1 MSASGPY
8 EQLSVQDGL
17 ELANTT
23 GLPNIQP
30 GTTPGTVDTAAG
42 VSLAELQAWYRQKF
56 NDEVAVSQDLMNTIT
71 VLNTSM
77 PNQSVKTTLD
87 NTLKVLNERAEDLV
101 KSVSELETV
110 AEQAAV
116 PFVEEAPSVT
126 GIPREHIFTLQDYIL
141 FIFILTYG
149 IFALAL
155 LVLVG
160 KRSGWS
166 KSTLGKM
173 LGGLLVV
180 TIIGYVVI
188 RRYA

>member
-1 MSASGPY
+1 MSASGSY
-8 EQLSVQDGL
+8 GKTGVQYGI
-17 ELANTT
+17 ELANTS
-23 GLPNIQP
+23 GLPDIQP
-30 GTTPGTVDTAAG
+30 GTTPGTADTAVG
-42 VSLAELQAWYRQKF
+42 VSVAELQAWYRQKF

-77 PNQSVKTTLD
+77 PNQTVKTTLD

-101 KSVSELETV
+101 RSISELETV
-110 AEQAAV
+110 SEQAAV
-116 PFVEEAPSVT
+116 PFVEEAPPVT
-126 GIPREHIFTLQDYIL
+126 GIAREHIFTLQDYIL
-141 FIFILTYG
+141 FIFVLTYG

-180 TIIGYVVI
+180 TVIGYVVI
-188 RRYA
+188 RKYA

>member
-30 GTTPGTVDTAAG
+30 GTTPGAVDTAAG